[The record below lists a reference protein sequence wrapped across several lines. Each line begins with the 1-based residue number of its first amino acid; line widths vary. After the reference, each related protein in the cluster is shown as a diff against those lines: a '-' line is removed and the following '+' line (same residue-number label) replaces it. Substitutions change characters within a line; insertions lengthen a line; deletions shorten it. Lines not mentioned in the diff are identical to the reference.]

1 MRKNERLMSSNK
13 TKEFEAIESENVS
26 ASTSSFPKKTA
37 ILAIM
42 GSITFLVLQFL
53 SLKSGHNTLQ
63 EMNQFYFPLTER
75 NAISLRLHE
84 KITATIHLAV
94 ATRKSIFIDE
104 ILAYREAL
112 DQNQGVLTPNFT
124 TETSSFRAF
133 ALPNRNL
140 VDRFELETINLMKNQ
155 KFDKASS
162 ILDSEEYK
170 DELIKYSEAMQLLA
184 EEMSTR
190 RDAILDV
197 QTRKLYLTGFISIS
211 VFVLTIFFWGFFIKE
226 YLVSIMAR
234 KTAERL
240 LDDEKAKTIH
250 ASKLSTLGE
259 MAGGIAHE
267 INNPLAIIH
276 GHAEILTRHLSKD
289 IINTDKL
296 KDVALKIQETTNRI
310 EKIVK
315 ALRTYARDGSKSHF
329 LPCDVRKTVN
339 ETLTL
344 CTEKLKNRHIQ
355 LIYNPPAHPVM
366 LNCQEVQISQ
376 VLLNLI
382 QNAVDA
388 LEAQTTKKWIKLEIL
403 PVSNTCQIRV
413 TDSGLG
419 IPISLQDKILQ
430 PFFTTKDIGK
440 GTGLGLSIS
449 SSIVRDHRGRFFY
462 DKDNPNTSFV
472 IEIPITQQPAATA
485 ETIKT
490 AV

>member
-1 MRKNERLMSSNK
+1 MRRKEKLMSSKK
-13 TKEFEAIESENVS
+13 TEGLEATDSENVS
-26 ASTSSFPKKTA
+26 ATTSSFPKKTA

-84 KITATIHLAV
+84 KITATLHLAV
-94 ATRKSIFIDE
+94 AIHNSNLIEE

-112 DQNQGVLTPNFT
+112 DQNQGVLIPGFAP
-124 TETSSFRAF
+124 EASSFQMF
-133 ALPNRNL
+133 ALPKRNL
-140 VDRFELETINLMKNQ
+140 VDRFELEILNFMKIQ
-155 KFDKASS
+155 KFDKAST
-162 ILDSEEYK
+162 ILNSEEYT
-170 DELIKYSEAMQLLA
+170 DELVKYSEAMQLLA

-190 RDAILDV
+190 RDAILDT

-211 VFVLTIFFWGFFIKE
+211 VFVMTIFFWGFFIKE
-226 YLVSIMAR
+226 YLVSIKAR

-276 GHAEILTRHLSKD
+276 GYAEILTRQLSKD
-289 IINTDKL
+289 VLNTDKL

-329 LPCDVRKTVN
+329 LSSDLRKIVD

-344 CTEKLKNRHIQ
+344 CMEKLKNRDIQ
-355 LIYNPPAHPVM
+355 LIYNPPAHSVI

-388 LEAQTTKKWIKLEIL
+388 IEAQTTKKWIKLEIL

-449 SSIVRDHRGRFFY
+449 SSIVREHGGQFFY
-462 DKDNPNTSFV
+462 DKDSPNTSFV
-472 IEIPITQQPAATA
+472 IEIPMTQQPAEPV

>member
-1 MRKNERLMSSNK
+1 
-13 TKEFEAIESENVS
+13 
-26 ASTSSFPKKTA
+26 
-37 ILAIM
+37 
-42 GSITFLVLQFL
+42 
-53 SLKSGHNTLQ
+53 
-63 EMNQFYFPLTER
+63 
-75 NAISLRLHE
+75 
-84 KITATIHLAV
+84 
-94 ATRKSIFIDE
+94 
-104 ILAYREAL
+104 
-112 DQNQGVLTPNFT
+112 
-124 TETSSFRAF
+124 
-133 ALPNRNL
+133 
-140 VDRFELETINLMKNQ
+140 
-155 KFDKASS
+155 
-162 ILDSEEYK
+162 
-170 DELIKYSEAMQLLA
+170 
-184 EEMSTR
+184 
-190 RDAILDV
+190 
-197 QTRKLYLTGFISIS
+197 
-211 VFVLTIFFWGFFIKE
+211 
-226 YLVSIMAR
+226 
-234 KTAERL
+234 
-240 LDDEKAKTIH
+240 
-250 ASKLSTLGE
+250 

-276 GHAEILTRHLSKD
+276 GYAEILTRQLSKD

-329 LPCDVRKTVN
+329 LPCDVRKTVD

-376 VLLNLI
+376 VILNLI

-388 LEAQTTKKWIKLEIL
+388 IEAQTTEKWIKLEIL
-403 PVSNTCQIRV
+403 PISNTCQIRV

-419 IPISLQDKILQ
+419 IPLSLQGRILQ

-449 SSIVRDHRGRFFY
+449 SSIIREHWGRFFY

-472 IEIPITQQPAATA
+472 IEIPLPQQPAATA

-490 AV
+490 TV